1 MMIENCHSRALGIT
15 LFYILYHQD
24 EIFIFIILLIT
35 LRIYQ
40 SLGGIMNYQYLLR
53 QIYVTQ
59 ESESTESIIIENPYE
74 LDSRDQKTVNSS
86 YDISVL
92 NTSIPAQKIVQMVQ
106 NAIANDRK
114 SKNKEKGIRILFYG
128 LSGAGKTNLAH
139 FIAESLG
146 KGIIPKK
153 VSDIFGMFVGE
164 SEKNIAKAFE
174 EAKNQKKILLFDEA
188 DSFFRERSYAS
199 QSWEITQVNEFLTQ
213 MEKFEGIVICTTN
226 LRNIMDR
233 AMQRRFHIMVEFKAL
248 KDEGVQRLLAKYFSQ
263 FDFNKEDIR
272 RISKFLSATPGDF
285 GNLSSRLRF
294 MNQENVTKTYI
305 TDELCKMQEEKE
317 CCKRSIGFSNQE

>member
-1 MMIENCHSRALGIT
+1 
-15 LFYILYHQD
+15 
-24 EIFIFIILLIT
+24 
-35 LRIYQ
+35 
-40 SLGGIMNYQYLLR
+40 MNYQYLLR
-53 QIYVTQ
+53 QIYTT
-59 ESESTESIIIENPYE
+59 EKSESTNSTIIENPYE
-74 LDSRDQKTVNSS
+74 LDLRGKKSVNSS
-86 YDISVL
+86 YDLSVL
-92 NTSIPAQKIVQMVQ
+92 NTSIPAQEIVEMVQ
-106 NAIANDRK
+106 NAIVNDRE
-114 SKNKEKGIRILFYG
+114 SQSNEKGIRILFYG

-146 KGIIPKK
+146 KGLITKNA
-153 VSDIFGMFVGE
+153 SDILGMHVGE

-174 EAKNQKKILLFDEA
+174 EAKKQKKILLFDEV

-226 LRNIMDR
+226 LRNIMDK

-248 KDEGVQRLLAKYFSQ
+248 KDEGVQSLLGKYFPH
-263 FDFNKEDIR
+263 FDFNEEDIR
-272 RISKFLSATPGDF
+272 RISRFQSATPGDF

-294 MNQENVTKTYI
+294 MNQEKVTETYI

-317 CCKRSIGFSNQE
+317 FGKRSIGFSD